1 MRIQQFFAAFF
12 MLVILPSAGWSASIS
27 GVQVEIGAKGERI
40 TLTTSE
46 ELAHKRLF
54 RLNKPERIAI
64 DFPKADAAAIALPI
78 DYKGRLLAGIR
89 FGQFNEDTSRL
100 VLDLTQEAEITGSYA
115 VEPETP
121 GQAWQYVLDIKP
133 TAEKSVASN
142 APSVMPV
149 APTAQVEASPA
160 PFTAQQRE
168 EAVAAQNQKPL
179 IVLDAGHGGQDPGA
193 IGTKKTYEKHITL
206 RVAKTLRE
214 ELLRTGRYR
223 VVLTREDDT
232 FIALGDRVQRAREA
246 KGDIFISIH
255 ADSNP
260 RPEARGFS
268 IYTLSE
274 NASDAEAE
282 ALAAQ
287 ENKADIIGGLD
298 LNTQD
303 EDVASI
309 LIDLAQRETMNK
321 STVLADII
329 VDTMH
334 PKVLRLPQPHRYA
347 GFRVLK
353 APDIPS
359 VLMELGFLSNREDE
373 QLLLTR
379 EYETI
384 ISQSIV
390 KAIDTYIAKKP
401 SAL

>member
-1 MRIQQFFAAFF
+1 MFFAAFF
-12 MLVILPSAGWSASIS
+12 VLVILPSAGWSASIS
-27 GVQVEIGAKGERI
+27 GVKVEIGAKGERI

-78 DYKGRLLAGIR
+78 DYKGSLLAGIR
-89 FGQFNEDTSRL
+89 FGQFSEDTSRL

-133 TAEKSVASN
+133 AAEQNVASN
-142 APSVMPV
+142 TPPVIPAAP
-149 APTAQVEASPA
+149 APAAQIEASPA

-223 VVLTREDDT
+223 VMLTRDDDT

-246 KGDIFISIH
+246 KGDLFISIH

-274 NASDAEAE
+274 TASDAEAE

-329 VDTMH
+329 VDAMH

-384 ISQSIV
+384 ISQSVV
-390 KAIDTYIAKKP
+390 KAIDTYFAKKP